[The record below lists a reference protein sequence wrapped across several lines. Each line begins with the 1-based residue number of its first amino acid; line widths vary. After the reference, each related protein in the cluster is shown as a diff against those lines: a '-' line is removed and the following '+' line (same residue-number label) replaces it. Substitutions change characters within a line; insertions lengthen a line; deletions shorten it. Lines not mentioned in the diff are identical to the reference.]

1 MSLSRVVAVA
11 VCGAAVLAACG
22 SGGSAGRTVSGPGDL
37 LGAGVVLESGTVD
50 GAPLGLPDDVRVTLL
65 PGAGGSEDPAA
76 VSGVSGCNHYFSTM
90 TVDGDAVTFPAE
102 GIGGT
107 EMACEPGLM
116 ALESTYLAA
125 LPRVATGRWDGDRLT
140 LAGDGVELVFTG
152 VEAVPTQDLVGT
164 TWRLDS
170 LLDGETA
177 SSTVAG
183 ADPATL
189 ELGEDGTVTGG
200 TGCRTLSGRY
210 EVVADE
216 VLLTELAAEGECP
229 AELAA
234 QDAHVVEALGDGF
247 TVVVDGGSLVVSSSR
262 GGLGLV
268 YLAP

>member
-1 MSLSRVVAVA
+1 MVRH
-11 VCGAAVLAACG
+11 
-22 SGGSAGRTVSGPGDL
+22 GRTVSAPADL
-37 LGAGVVLESGTVD
+37 LGEGVVLASGAVD
-50 GAPLGLPDDVRVTLL
+50 GSPLDLPPGVRVTLL
-65 PGAGGSEDPAA
+65 PGAGGTEDPAA

-90 TVDGDAVTFPAE
+90 TVDGDAITFPAE
-102 GIGGT
+102 GTGGT

-125 LPRVATGRWDGDRLT
+125 LPRVETGRWDGDRFT
-140 LAGDGVELVFTG
+140 LAGDGVELVYAA

-189 ELGEDGTVTGG
+189 ELREDGTVAGG
-200 TGCRTLSGRY
+200 TGCRTLTGRY

-216 VLLTELAAEGECP
+216 VLLTELAAEGECSGRLGRAGRP
-229 AELAA
+229 RGRGARRRV
-234 QDAHVVEALGDGF
+234 HRRRRRGFPGGVEQPRRPRPGLPRAL
-247 TVVVDGGSLVVSSSR
+247 T
-262 GGLGLV
+262 
-268 YLAP
+268 APRAGVATPWASG